1 MGKESEHSA
10 GGSQSVRS
18 SCEAGNDRGA
28 KGTQEGGSMTDRTTD
43 QEPKRVPARAYRRR
57 NQPGAIDLVGTES
70 LDVMLGD
77 EAKSRSLS
85 TEHPPTGK
93 PDAGEPP
100 VRFGGRGGGH
110 PLSLPYQIDAYYC
123 HPCICDKLGS
133 FGENSIFFSNT
144 PPTPSE
150 SSLPDSWECKRD
162 KRGRP
167 IYGSGGRPR
176 LP

>member
-1 MGKESEHSA
+1 MLVSALGKESEHSA

-100 VRFGGRGGGH
+100 VRFGGRGAVIRSPYPYRQAAGP
-110 PLSLPYQIDAYYC
+110 PLR
-123 HPCICDKLGS
+123 GS
-133 FGENSIFFSNT
+133 AKVRR
-144 PPTPSE
+144 
-150 SSLPDSWECKRD
+150 SSP
-162 KRGRP
+162 
-167 IYGSGGRPR
+167 
-176 LP
+176 